1 MSVRLTIIHWR
12 DAGLTPRQALE
23 GLGLGPDR
31 NRAPTWAEVEA
42 ACLMADRMMARNPAA
57 ESYEVAA

>member
-1 MSVRLTIIHWR
+1 MTVRLTIVHWR

-23 GLGLGPDR
+23 GLGLEPDR

-42 ACLMADRMMARNPAA
+42 ACLMAERMMAADPATA
-57 ESYEVAA
+57 FDEVAA